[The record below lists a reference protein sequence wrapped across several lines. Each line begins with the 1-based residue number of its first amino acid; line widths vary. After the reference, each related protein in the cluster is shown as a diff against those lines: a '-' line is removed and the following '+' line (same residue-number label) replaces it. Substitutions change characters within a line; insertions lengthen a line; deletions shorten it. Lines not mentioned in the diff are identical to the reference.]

1 MRRERKQRRENIG
14 KADIKVIQVEKSS
27 KKVIQ
32 AENITFEYTGKYL
45 FKDFSTEI
53 QKGDKIAI
61 IGQNGCGK
69 TTLLNCLLGLD
80 KPTQGLVTLADNIKI
95 AYFDQLRDQLD

>member
-1 MRRERKQRRENIG
+1 KLVQEEVWIRQRIKARRTRYEGRVRVLEQMRRERKQIRENIG

-32 AENITFEYTGKYL
+32 DENIAFEYTGKYL

-53 QKGDKIAI
+53 Q
-61 IGQNGCGK
+61 
-69 TTLLNCLLGLD
+69 
-80 KPTQGLVTLADNIKI
+80 
-95 AYFDQLRDQLD
+95 

>member
-32 AENITFEYTGKYL
+32 ARNNF
-45 FKDFSTEI
+45 
-53 QKGDKIAI
+53 
-61 IGQNGCGK
+61 
-69 TTLLNCLLGLD
+69 
-80 KPTQGLVTLADNIKI
+80 V
-95 AYFDQLRDQLD
+95 